1 MGVRHL
7 AAALYGHVGIPPT
20 AKLILVAIADH
31 INDETGYGWPSTSRL
46 ARICGLDKRNVL
58 RWVLWLE
65 TEGHI
70 TVQRKPGRS
79 NGYRFTGDTSVTSD
93 ASASGA
99 SITPL
104 VTPASPDQWRQR
116 HPNRKEPEGNRR
128 RAPQATPPTPTP
140 PPIDAVLKGLEKYR

>member
-70 TVQRKPGRS
+70 TVQRKTGRS
-79 NGYRFTGDTSVTSD
+79 NGYRMTGDTSVTSD
-93 ASASGA
+93 TSASGA
-99 SITPL
+99 TVTTP
-104 VTPASPDQWRQR
+104 VIPASPDRWRQR
-116 HPNRKEPEGNRR
+116 HPNQKEPEGNRR
-128 RAPQATPPTPTP
+128 RAPKGDAPTPTP
-140 PPIDAVLKGLEKYR
+140 PPLKAVLAQQEKYR

>member
-1 MGVRHL
+1 M
-7 AAALYGHVGIPPT
+7 PPT

-31 INDETGYGWPSTSRL
+31 INDETGYGWPSTARL
-46 ARICGLDKRNVL
+46 ASICGLDKRNVL

-104 VTPASPDQWRQR
+104 VTPASPDRWRQR
-116 HPNRKEPEGNRR
+116 HPNRKEPEGNQR
-128 RAPQATPPTPTP
+128 RAPRATPLTPTP
-140 PPIDAVLKGLEKYR
+140 PPVDAVLKGLEKYR